1 MTGATVITIVAI
13 IMIRSAQ
20 SSTKLSTSVQ
30 HMGTSAKAT
39 ATIRRS
45 CQNDEGVC
53 EVTQRDCSTNL
64 LVIWRSFN
72 ATTTQRIDPQCY
84 SHTHTLI
91 QLDKRMQNTQT
102 HVHTHTHTYTHTH
115 TNKYTHSQTS
125 KCKDEH
131 SSNIP
136 QLLHIEVLTYPF
148 AIIQLFCRI

>member
-1 MTGATVITIVAI
+1 
-13 IMIRSAQ
+13 MIRSAQ

-91 QLDKRMQNTQT
+91 QLDKRIKKYTYTN
-102 HVHTHTHTYTHTH
+102 THTHTYTHTH
-115 TNKYTHSQTS
+115 TQTHLYTQTHINTHTHRHANKQ
-125 KCKDEH
+125 CKDVH

-136 QLLHIEVLTYPF
+136 RLQHIEVLTYPL
-148 AIIQLFCRI
+148 AIIQLFCRIQI

>member
-1 MTGATVITIVAI
+1 MTTCRSSCHQYTNHDCCHHLPYVDDHRRRRRYRRCHPDQKENSLGNINSPTFAHHQHLVVNMPIITITIAIATVITIVAI

-53 EVTQRDCSTNL
+53 EVTRRDCSTNL

-72 ATTTQRIDPQCY
+72 ATTTQRIDPQC
-84 SHTHTLI
+84 
-91 QLDKRMQNTQT
+91 
-102 HVHTHTHTYTHTH
+102 
-115 TNKYTHSQTS
+115 
-125 KCKDEH
+125 
-131 SSNIP
+131 
-136 QLLHIEVLTYPF
+136 
-148 AIIQLFCRI
+148 

>member
-1 MTGATVITIVAI
+1 
-13 IMIRSAQ
+13 MIRSAQ

-91 QLDKRMQNTQT
+91 QLDKRMQKHTNTYTDT
-102 HVHTHTHTYTHTH
+102 HVHTHVHTHKPTHTH
-115 TNKYTHSQTS
+115 TQTHKQIQTHSQTC